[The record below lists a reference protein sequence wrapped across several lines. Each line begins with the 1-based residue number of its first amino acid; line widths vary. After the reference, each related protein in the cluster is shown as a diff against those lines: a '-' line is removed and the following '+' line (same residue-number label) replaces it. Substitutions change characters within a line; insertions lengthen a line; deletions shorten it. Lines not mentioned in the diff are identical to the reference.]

1 MKTLIINTNSVSDF
15 NLLLELA
22 KRLKLTTK
30 VVEEKENRYNA
41 ETEKAIKEAREDK
54 NMIKAKSV
62 EELFKKLH
70 A

>member
-41 ETEKAIKEAREDK
+41 ETEKAIKEV
-54 NMIKAKSV
+54 KSGKTTKISLT
-62 EELFKKLH
+62 EFRKQLY
-70 A
+70 